1 MSENMLSRKKVSI
14 VIPAMNE
21 TENLPIV
28 LKSVNT
34 LKEREKGYDFEVIVV
49 DDHSVDSTS
58 EVARRNGA
66 RVFRNEYRP
75 GKGNAL
81 RYGFGKTTGDY
92 IVMLD
97 ADCSHNPLDIPSFL
111 EKLEEGAGLVIGSRI
126 FGGSDEYTRI
136 RAFGNIILTLIFGL
150 LHGRY
155 LSDALN
161 GFKAFRKDVFWDFEY
176 TSSDFEIE
184 IELLVNTLR
193 KGYPIVEV
201 PSHEDAR
208 KSGEAKSKVIRHG
221 TKFLL
226 RIIKEWFKGRGV
238 KKGL

>member
-21 TENLPIV
+21 AENLPVV
-28 LKSVNT
+28 LKSANT
-34 LKEREKGYDFEVIVV
+34 LIEKEKGYDFEVIVV
-49 DDHSVDSTS
+49 DDHSVDGTS
-58 EVARRNGA
+58 EVAKMDGA
-66 RVFRNEYRP
+66 KVFRNEYRT

-81 RYGFGKTTGDY
+81 RYGFERTTGDY

-97 ADCSHNPLDIPSFL
+97 ADCSHNPLDIPKFL

-126 FGGSDEYTRI
+126 YGGSDEYTRI
-136 RAFGNIILTLIFGL
+136 RAFGNIMLTLIFGVF
-150 LHGRY
+150 HGRY

-161 GFKAFRKDVFWDFEY
+161 GFKAFRNDVFKDFKY
-176 TSSDFEIE
+176 TSSSFEIE
-184 IELLVNTLR
+184 IELLVNALR
-193 KGYPIVEV
+193 KGYPIIEV

-208 KSGEAKSKVIRHG
+208 RAGEAKSKVIKHG

-226 RIIKEWFKGRGV
+226 RIIKEWVKG
-238 KKGL
+238 

>member
-1 MSENMLSRKKVSI
+1 MKLGQKVSI

-21 TENLPIV
+21 EENLPMV
-28 LKSVNT
+28 LGKVNQFR
-34 LKEREKGYDFEVIVV
+34 ERMGEYEFEVIVV
-49 DDHSVDSTS
+49 DDHSIDNTYD
-58 EVARRNGA
+58 VARENGVL
-66 RVFRNEYRP
+66 VFRNEYRA

-81 RYGFGKTTGDY
+81 RYGFERATGDY

-97 ADCSHNPLDIPSFL
+97 ADCSHNPLDIPAFL

-126 FGGSDEYTRI
+126 YGGSDEYTRI
-136 RAFGNIILTLIFGL
+136 RAFGNIMLTLIFGL

-161 GFKAFRKDVFWDFEY
+161 GFKAFRKDVFSDFRY
-176 TSSDFEIE
+176 TSSNFEIE

-193 KGYPIVEV
+193 KGYQIVEV
-201 PSHEDAR
+201 PSHEGAR
-208 KSGEAKSKVIRHG
+208 MAGEAKSKVVKHG

-226 RIIKEWFKGRGV
+226 RIIKERFRGGSA
-238 KKGL
+238 KKDL